1 MSWPSS
7 MDAFSAAL
15 LIASYTNNANA
26 VAAAANSY
34 NRAGSGS
41 SMSDASS
48 DHGNDLPSISG
59 TNGGSSTPFTA
70 DRMSLLEDHIRSL
83 REQQQQQ
90 QQQQNSSSHH
100 HRSHRQSLNSES
112 NNCNN
117 SRNSQVSNIDHHHNL
132 PLGLLHYA
140 RANSASSSL
149 NNRESNSPQCRTSL
163 SPSDLSGH
171 LPSSQFDL
179 LTRTGNPI
187 NIVTS
192 GSGTGTVNSSG
203 GGGGGGGGNNSSN
216 LHAPSSPLSPHSG
229 QLVSFDCNTPSSVSD
244 STYQRILYSRGSCQ
258 WPGCEFVTNDG
269 DLNLFA
275 KHLNIEHGLD
285 DRTTAQTRVQMQV
298 VQQLEIQLNKE
309 RERLLAMVS
318 HLHSRQQ
325 RAQMNAVNNFSAVA
339 AAAAAAAAITSQQQQ
354 STNNGTNGTG
364 KDGNGRSSLH
374 SESLYSQN
382 NGNALTGS
390 LASNK
395 SLSSQSLLPP
405 CISPPPAVS
414 SKGSASHRIT
424 SSGCNGL
431 TSTHHHSS
439 SSSSLKRSTSP
450 SDLRGLSPTP
460 SKDRLFH
467 HLSSGKSLTNGSNSY
482 STGTNGSIVNA
493 LDQLSPT
500 SAVAAVAAA
509 FGSNAQA
516 SQLASSLTSASGVS
530 SGPGRKRNIDKV
542 NGRTRST
549 SPYHSASN
557 GGSGLLGITTDHL
570 SEHHHHSSSTN
581 TSNLGNLTASS
592 LGASL
597 PDSPAR
603 RRIAERSSL
612 DITEEIQRNREFYKH
627 SDVRPPFTYASL
639 IRQAIIECPERQL
652 TLNEIYNW
660 FTTTFCYFRRNAAT
674 WKNAVR
680 HNLSL
685 HKCFMRVENVKGA
698 VWTVDELEFY
708 KRRPQRLQER
718 LTSTTSTSTGSLPP
732 NNSSSN
738 NLSNSP
744 TPTSLSSAT
753 NVTSNIGSVALFFST
768 HTVFACVCTHHRV
781 TAILARLKHF
791 STADSPLLFI
801 LLCNHFSSVHIFF
814 SSSYSLAPSSYY
826 FTFRSRHFIALP
838 FEG

>member
-1 MSWPSS
+1 

-48 DHGNDLPSISG
+48 DHGNDLPSMSS
-59 TNGGSSTPFTA
+59 TNGGSSTPFTP

-83 REQQQQQ
+83 REQQQQ

-112 NNCNN
+112 NNCNSN
-117 SRNSQVSNIDHHHNL
+117 RNSQVSNIDHHHNL

-140 RANSASSSL
+140 RANSSSSSL
-149 NNRESNSPQCRTSL
+149 NNRESNSPQCRSSL
-163 SPSDLSGH
+163 SPSDLAGH
-171 LPSSQFDL
+171 LPTSQFDL
-179 LTRTGNPI
+179 LSRTSNPI
-187 NIVTS
+187 NIVTGGS
-192 GSGTGTVNSSG
+192 VPGSGGNSMNNNNGSNNNNNASG
-203 GGGGGGGGNNSSN
+203 
-216 LHAPSSPLSPHSG
+216 LLAPSSPSSPHSG
-229 QLVSFDCNTPSSVSD
+229 HHLMSFDTNSPISD

-339 AAAAAAAAITSQQQQ
+339 AAAAAAAAITSQQQ
-354 STNNGTNGTG
+354 TNNGTNGTG
-364 KDGNGRSSLH
+364 KDGNRSSIH
-374 SESLYSQN
+374 SESLYSHSN
-382 NGNALTGS
+382 NGNSVLSNS
-390 LASNK
+390 LSSLSNK
-395 SLSSQSLLPP
+395 QSSQSLLPP
-405 CISPPPAVS
+405 FMSSSPPASTVSVS
-414 SKGSASHRIT
+414 SKASSSHRIN

-431 TSTHHHSS
+431 TSSHHHSS

-450 SDLRGLSPTP
+450 SDLRGLSPPPT
-460 SKDRLFH
+460 KDRLFH
-467 HLSSGKSLTNGSNSY
+467 HLSTSKSLPNGAGNSY
-482 STGTNGSIVNA
+482 SSATNGSIVSA
-493 LDQLSPT
+493 LDQLSPS

-509 FGSNAQA
+509 FGSNSQA
-516 SQLASSLTSASGVS
+516 SQLASSLTSSASTASTGA
-530 SGPGRKRNIDKV
+530 GRKRNIDKV

-549 SPYHSASN
+549 SPYHNSNAN
-557 GGSGLLGITTDHL
+557 GGILAITSDHL
-570 SEHHHHSSSTN
+570 NDHHHSTGTNNLINLST
-581 TSNLGNLTASS
+581 SS

-660 FTTTFCYFRRNAAT
+660 FTSTFCYFRRNAAT

-718 LTSTTSTSTGSLPP
+718 LTSTTSTSTGSLIP
-732 NNSSSN
+732 NNSSCN

-744 TPTSLSSAT
+744 TPNATSLSSGT
-753 NVTSNIGSVALFFST
+753 NVTSNLG
-768 HTVFACVCTHHRV
+768 
-781 TAILARLKHF
+781 
-791 STADSPLLFI
+791 
-801 LLCNHFSSVHIFF
+801 
-814 SSSYSLAPSSYY
+814 
-826 FTFRSRHFIALP
+826 
-838 FEG
+838 